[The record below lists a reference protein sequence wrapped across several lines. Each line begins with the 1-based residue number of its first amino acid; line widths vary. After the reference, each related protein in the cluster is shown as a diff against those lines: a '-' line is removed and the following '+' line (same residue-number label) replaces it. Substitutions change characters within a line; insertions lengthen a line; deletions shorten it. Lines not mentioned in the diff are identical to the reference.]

1 MFETKYIK
9 AVGHDASWGILQL
22 SDFLSGRYTFLKK
35 ARRKQEESKKK
46 ARRKQEESKQEVKKI
61 SSPYTLAATFG

>member
-1 MFETKYIK
+1 MMLLEVYYTIRFLKWQIYLVFLKK
-9 AVGHDASWGILQL
+9 AKQESK
-22 SDFLSGRYTFLKK
+22 KK

-46 ARRKQEESKQEVKKI
+46 ARRKQEESKKI

>member
-1 MFETKYIK
+1 MMLLEVY
-9 AVGHDASWGILQL
+9 
-22 SDFLSGRYTFLKK
+22 YTIRFLKW
-35 ARRKQEESKKK
+35 QIYLVFLKK

>member
-1 MFETKYIK
+1 MMLLEVY
-9 AVGHDASWGILQL
+9 
-22 SDFLSGRYTFLKK
+22 YTIRFLKWQIHLVFL
-35 ARRKQEESKKK
+35 RKQEESKKK